1 MATKTKIRRS
11 LFIGLG
17 GTGMRT
23 LLYLKKLFVD
33 TYGEV
38 PPMIGFLGIDTDKG
52 EFSKNLEPKSACS
65 IGIIRNANQETT
77 LFVKGTPQTNSVI
90 KLDPIE
96 QMRIIVQRPEDIYNV
111 RRDSFKWLARENV
124 RALENLTTGAG
135 QVRTNGRFA
144 LIANIAEVESK
155 VRDSLSK
162 VSSIEAV
169 DNPKY
174 DLIDSITDV
183 YLIFSLGGGT
193 GCGTF
198 IDMAYLIRRCCKP
211 ENKIAAYGLLPKV
224 FRTKFQNEM
233 GRAMPNG
240 YGAMQDLDWLMCR
253 TWNDAPIKLPI
264 QDGRIEEGK
273 GRPFNAVIFVDN
285 ENRNNDIY
293 RDNTQLEEMIAL
305 SLVTSVGELSVAN
318 TSVLN
323 NLAASSTGGSYDI
336 ERKHAWASGMGV
348 CEVVVRTDELRK
360 IFAHNVAIY
369 LANSL
374 QNKPADMTEEILQW
388 IDSPSVKIREHE
400 ADDMLDYLLQP
411 SIVPMSG
418 IDKDDYDNARRVAES
433 YIAAQQPQTEDL
445 EERLQLKI
453 AQVSDEL
460 RKFIISII
468 NRKQGSGVGAAEE
481 VLNGIES
488 QVKMYLKEMSEE
500 ISSLRTDLQ
509 QFDQALSEKSKEL
522 KDTSSSALSI
532 FSSQKKRDLA
542 DDVCVIATEVAKCKR
557 DIARHDKAITFFND
571 LLVRIGTH
579 QANVKQIRD
588 RLSISASS
596 SHDAIAAIRTNLGK
610 VTETFQYDLTTK
622 AINETI
628 IDEEKIQ
635 VSDFIDSLS
644 GNKVFDFSEM
654 ETSTVWKYLLDFSYF
669 LPKAEQIGNKDI
681 NDIMNAMGQ
690 DEFDELVRRLVAKA
704 SPLLP
709 HNYHGYK
716 NGNPPVNY
724 YIGVSDF
731 ELSRLKKDDY
741 FKTNIREA
749 ADVNFSKI
757 GMKDRLIIFSQ
768 MCPIPPF
775 AISSMDQCKTEYENP
790 LQTIC
795 FHIDTE
801 WMEEMHRKHYRME
814 PGGITDDSLEIW
826 VKGFIF
832 GFIKNEEG
840 MYKYI
845 DEKGDFL
852 DDYWVDLAQY
862 RDDAFRKFED
872 MNGAVSEQF
881 NKKIAELEREK
892 GAPFVRGIVSDAKS
906 NYWEKYSQIGFTK
919 TELKDPH
926 MEGTR
931 NQIKRELE
939 FVKGLD
945 IQ

>member
-1 MATKTKIRRS
+1 
-11 LFIGLG
+11 
-17 GTGMRT
+17 
-23 LLYLKKLFVD
+23 
-33 TYGEV
+33 
-38 PPMIGFLGIDTDKG
+38 
-52 EFSKNLEPKSACS
+52 
-65 IGIIRNANQETT
+65 
-77 LFVKGTPQTNSVI
+77 
-90 KLDPIE
+90 
-96 QMRIIVQRPEDIYNV
+96 
-111 RRDSFKWLARENV
+111 
-124 RALENLTTGAG
+124 
-135 QVRTNGRFA
+135 
-144 LIANIAEVESK
+144 
-155 VRDSLSK
+155 
-162 VSSIEAV
+162 
-169 DNPKY
+169 
-174 DLIDSITDV
+174 
-183 YLIFSLGGGT
+183 
-193 GCGTF
+193 
-198 IDMAYLIRRCCKP
+198 
-211 ENKIAAYGLLPKV
+211 
-224 FRTKFQNEM
+224 
-233 GRAMPNG
+233 
-240 YGAMQDLDWLMCR
+240 MCVLW
-253 TWNDAPIKLPI
+253 T
-264 QDGRIEEGK
+264 
-273 GRPFNAVIFVDN
+273 
-285 ENRNNDIY
+285 
-293 RDNTQLEEMIAL
+293 
-305 SLVTSVGELSVAN
+305 VT
-318 TSVLN
+318 
-323 NLAASSTGGSYDI
+323 
-336 ERKHAWASGMGV
+336 
-348 CEVVVRTDELRK
+348 
-360 IFAHNVAIY
+360 
-369 LANSL
+369 
-374 QNKPADMTEEILQW
+374 
-388 IDSPSVKIREHE
+388 
-400 ADDMLDYLLQP
+400 
-411 SIVPMSG
+411 
-418 IDKDDYDNARRVAES
+418 VAES

-845 DEKGDFL
+845 DEENGDFL